1 MGGVIYILR
10 HGATKLNNQTDMSE
24 DRIRGWTDVPLA
36 EEGRKE
42 AQAAA
47 LKLKAKGV
55 NAIVTSDLS
64 RAQETAAII
73 GKILGVKPVAS
84 RGLRPWNLGTFA
96 GTSTK
101 EALPKI
107 SDYAQKRPDE
117 PVPEGESFNAFKER
131 AFAGLADA
139 IEANQGKVLV
149 IVTHH
154 RNERLYEA
162 WEKAGRPEDLSID
175 MPTFLQKGDPPGGI
189 RELAIGPS
197 TKAQDV
203 EKWQPESGSTKL
215 GNSPPSNG
223 QQSKIG
229 DSKSAAPPSSGDS
242 KSAAPPSSQRSTASP
257 AGKNGPNM
265 PNPSDEPAEGKAT
278 KAEAHYSLAKAGS
291 SDRCG
296 TCKSFRPPNDCVKVV
311 PPIATAGWCRLGHSK
326 VDGHA
331 FYGDPSEE
339 AAESPAEAA
348 AEGDDAEPQPRSAMA
363 AETMAHGRA
372 IAGAKALHAVGHI
385 SEKQRDKHIGVSRAA
400 IAKAAL
406 FGRRG

>member
-55 NAIVTSDLS
+55 DAIVASDLS
-64 RAQETAAII
+64 RAKETAAII
-73 GKILGVKPVAS
+73 GKILGVKPAVS

-107 SDYAQKRPDE
+107 AEYAQKRPDKS
-117 PVPEGESFNAFKER
+117 VPEGESFNAFKER

-139 IEANQGKVLV
+139 IESNQGKVLV

-175 MPTFLQKGDPPGGI
+175 LPTFLQKGDPPGGI
-189 RELAIGPS
+189 KELAVG
-197 TKAQDV
+197 DV
-203 EKWQPESGSTKL
+203 EKWQASGLANQSPPSKSTI
-215 GNSPPSNG
+215 GNSP
-223 QQSKIG
+223 
-229 DSKSAAPPSSGDS
+229 DSKNLPVPLSSPMS
-242 KSAAPPSSQRSTASP
+242 ENATTSTPTASM

-265 PNPSDEPAEGKAT
+265 PNPSEMPAEGAKAT
-278 KAEAHYSLAKAGS
+278 KAEAHYGLAKAGS
-291 SDRCG
+291 ADRCG
-296 TCKSFRPPNDCVKVV
+296 TCKSFRAPNDCIKVV
-311 PPIATAGWCRLGHSK
+311 PPIAPAGWCRLGHSK
-326 VDGHA
+326 ADGHA
-331 FYGDPSEE
+331 FYGDPAEE
-339 AAESPAEAA
+339 SAESPAEAA
-348 AEGDDAEPQPRSAMA
+348 AEGDDAGPQPRSAMA

-385 SEKQRDKHIGVSRAA
+385 SEKQRDKHIGVSRSA

-406 FGRRG
+406 FGKRA

>member
-42 AQAAA
+42 AEAAG
-47 LKLKAKGV
+47 LKLKPKGV
-55 NAIVTSDLS
+55 QAIVTSDLS
-64 RAQETAAII
+64 RAKETAAII
-73 GKILGVKPVAS
+73 GKILGVKPAVS

-96 GTSTK
+96 GKSSK
-101 EALPKI
+101 EAMPAI
-107 SDYAQKRPDE
+107 AQYVQEKPDTA
-117 PVPEGESFNAFKER
+117 VPDGESFNAFKMR
-131 AFAGLADA
+131 AFEGLADA
-139 IEANQGKVLV
+139 IEANHGKVLV

-162 WEKAGRPEDLSID
+162 WGKAGRPEDLSID
-175 MPTFLQKGDPPGGI
+175 LKEFLQKGDPPGGI
-189 RELAIGPS
+189 KELAIG
-197 TKAQDV
+197 DV
-203 EKWQPESGSTKL
+203 EKWEPSSDSGLTGSSQPANSNSGPARSNVALTVPPAKRL
-215 GNSPPSNG
+215 GNGLITDADGRGATS
-223 QQSKIG
+223 
-229 DSKSAAPPSSGDS
+229 
-242 KSAAPPSSQRSTASP
+242 ASP

-265 PNPSDEPAEGKAT
+265 PNPSETRAT
-278 KAEAHYSLAKAGS
+278 KADAHYGLAKAGS
-291 SDRCG
+291 ADRCD

-311 PPIATAGWCRLGHSK
+311 PPIASAGWCRLGHSK

-331 FYGDPSEE
+331 YYGDPAEE
-339 AAESPAEAA
+339 ASESPAEAA
-348 AEGDDAEPQPRSAMA
+348 AEGDTGEEAEPQPRSAMNP
-363 AETMAHGRA
+363 ETMAHGRA

-406 FGRRG
+406 FGRRA

>member
-1 MGGVIYILR
+1 MTSIFLLR
-10 HGATKLNNQTDMSE
+10 HGATRLNNQTDMSE

-64 RAQETAAII
+64 RARETAAII
-73 GKILGVKPVAS
+73 GKALGVKPAVS
-84 RGLRPWNLGTFA
+84 RGLRPWNLGTFS
-96 GTSTK
+96 GKSTK
-101 EALPKI
+101 EALPEI
-107 SDYAQKRPDE
+107 ADYAQKRPDE
-117 PVPEGESFNAFKER
+117 SVPQGESFNAFKER

-175 MPTFLQKGDPPGGI
+175 LKEFLQKGDPPGGI
-189 RELAIGPS
+189 KELAIG
-197 TKAQDV
+197 DV
-203 EKWQPESGSTKL
+203 DKWEPKSGSPKPQKL
-215 GNSPPSNG
+215 QQSNG
-223 QQSKIG
+223 K
-229 DSKSAAPPSSGDS
+229 PSSNGAS
-242 KSAAPPSSQRSTASP
+242 GAAVETAISGSIPKKQNPLRSP
-257 AGKNGPNM
+257 VGKNGPNM
-265 PNPSDEPAEGKAT
+265 PNLSDTRVT
-278 KAEAHYSLAKAGS
+278 KAEAHYGLAKAGS
-291 SDRCG
+291 QDRCG
-296 TCKSFRPPNDCVKVV
+296 TCKSFRPPNDCIKVV

-331 FYGDPSEE
+331 YYGDPGEE
-339 AAESPAEAA
+339 ASESPAEAA
-348 AEGDDAEPQPRSAMA
+348 AEGDTGEAAEPQPRSAMNP
-363 AETMAHGRA
+363 ETMAHGRA

>member
-55 NAIVTSDLS
+55 DAIVTSDLS

-73 GKILGVKPVAS
+73 GKALGVKPAVS

-107 SDYAQKRPDE
+107 AEYAQKRPDE
-117 PVPEGESFNAFKER
+117 SVPEGESFNQFKER
-131 AFAGLADA
+131 AFGGLADA

-189 RELAIGPS
+189 KELAIG
-197 TKAQDV
+197 DV
-203 EKWQPESGSTKL
+203 EKWEPPGEESETRGGVKPNNVSISGTA
-215 GNSPPSNG
+215 GVPS
-223 QQSKIG
+223 
-229 DSKSAAPPSSGDS
+229 
-242 KSAAPPSSQRSTASP
+242 ASP
-257 AGKNGPNM
+257 AGSNGANM
-265 PNPSDEPAEGKAT
+265 PNPSDNPETRAT
-278 KAEAHYSLAKAGS
+278 KAEAHYGIAKSGS
-291 SDRCG
+291 ADRCG
-296 TCKSFRPPNDCVKVV
+296 TCKSFRPPNGCIKVV
-311 PPIATAGWCRLGHSK
+311 PPIAPAGWCRLGHSK
-326 VDGHA
+326 ADGHA
-331 FYGDPSEE
+331 FYGDPAEE
-339 AAESPAEAA
+339 SAGSPAEAA
-348 AEGDDAEPQPRSAMA
+348 AEGDNADPQPRSAMNP
-363 AETMAHGRA
+363 ETMAHGRA

-385 SEKQRDKHIGVSRAA
+385 SEKQRDKHIGVSRSA

-406 FGRRG
+406 FGKRA

>member
-55 NAIVTSDLS
+55 DAIVTSDLS

-73 GKILGVKPVAS
+73 GKALGVKPAVS

-107 SDYAQKRPDE
+107 AEYAQKRPDE
-117 PVPEGESFNAFKER
+117 SVPEGESFNQFKER
-131 AFAGLADA
+131 AFGGLADA

-175 MPTFLQKGDPPGGI
+175 LPTFLEKGDPPGGI
-189 RELAIGPS
+189 KELAIG
-197 TKAQDV
+197 DV
-203 EKWQPESGSTKL
+203 EKWQPTSETQSRQDGTASVSFRPSASPASQSEKPRVST
-215 GNSPPSNG
+215 
-223 QQSKIG
+223 IR
-229 DSKSAAPPSSGDS
+229 PPSSN
-242 KSAAPPSSQRSTASP
+242 SATPEPPSTPQSVGSVPSNIARQSQTLPASP
-257 AGKNGPNM
+257 AG
-265 PNPSDEPAEGKAT
+265 
-278 KAEAHYSLAKAGS
+278 
-291 SDRCG
+291 
-296 TCKSFRPPNDCVKVV
+296 
-311 PPIATAGWCRLGHSK
+311 
-326 VDGHA
+326 
-331 FYGDPSEE
+331 
-339 AAESPAEAA
+339 
-348 AEGDDAEPQPRSAMA
+348 
-363 AETMAHGRA
+363 
-372 IAGAKALHAVGHI
+372 
-385 SEKQRDKHIGVSRAA
+385 
-400 IAKAAL
+400 
-406 FGRRG
+406 